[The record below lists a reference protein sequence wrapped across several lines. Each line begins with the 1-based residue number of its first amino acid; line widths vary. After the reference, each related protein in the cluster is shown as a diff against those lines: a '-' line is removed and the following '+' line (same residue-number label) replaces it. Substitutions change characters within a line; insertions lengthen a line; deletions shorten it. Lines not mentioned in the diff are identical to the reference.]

1 MSRAGSPEVARYAVP
16 WETRG
21 DMGLREVG
29 LAWFPGPGSEK
40 MLGSEGCFRTCGTQR
55 GPWARF

>member
-1 MSRAGSPEVARYAVP
+1 MP